1 MNINQ
6 KAKRVVDA
14 GLFAERVLGIIEDLP
29 QYLSIGKLRQAGI
42 VVLGSGCFGSALLS
56 PCGGFVLKVCWQE
69 FDGYPIYAR
78 WAKAN
83 PGPHIPAIF
92 YTAQVG
98 KTFVAAMPLLAEL
111 NPEQEEEVTRQR
123 QRGLYVAPS
132 EHDTELSKA
141 IRRVSNELGDLCT
154 LDMHCG
160 NFLADQNG
168 TIYITDP
175 FSGCNDVDY
184 AVAKVTGHEF
194 KRQMHY
200 QLEMDLSRAEDF
212 RVTQKDHEAWALFDE
227 FCNAEIVCKP
237 KAVFKDFAK
246 IEQHLLAGL
255 EQRQVINTAGAQPP
269 RIDFKHN
276 PYAME

>member
-29 QYLSIGKLRQAGI
+29 QYLSIDKLRQAGI

-92 YTAQVG
+92 YTAQIG

-111 NPEQEEEVTRQR
+111 STDQEIEVLEQRT
-123 QRGLYVAPS
+123 RGLHNAPDDA
-132 EHDTELSKA
+132 DTELAKA
-141 IRRVSNELGDLCT
+141 IRRVKWELGDLCS
-154 LDMHCG
+154 LDMHTG

-194 KRQMHY
+194 KRQVAD
-200 QLEMDLSRAEDF
+200 QLELDLSRAEDYRMTPQDYEDQALLNALLDGVVASEPTSVLCDF
-212 RVTQKDHEAWALFDE
+212 SNLEQRV
-227 FCNAEIVCKP
+227 
-237 KAVFKDFAK
+237 
-246 IEQHLLAGL
+246 LAGL
-255 EQRQVINTAGAQPP
+255 QQRQVNI
-269 RIDFKHN
+269 HN

>member
-14 GLFAERVLGIIEDLP
+14 GLFAERVLCIIEDLP
-29 QYLSIGKLRQAGI
+29 QHLSLGKLLRSGI

-56 PCGGFVLKVCWQE
+56 PCGDFVLKVCWQE
-69 FDGYPIYAR
+69 YDGYPIYAR

-92 YTAQVG
+92 YTAQIG
-98 KTFVAAMPLLAEL
+98 NTFVAAMPLLAEL
-111 NPEQEEEVTRQR
+111 SPDQEAEVLVQR
-123 QRGLYVAPS
+123 QRGLYCAPRAD
-132 EHDTELSKA
+132 DTELAKA
-141 IRRVSNELGDLCT
+141 IRLVRNELGDFCN

-175 FSGCNDVDY
+175 FSGCNDVEY

-194 KRQMHY
+194 KRQIAD
-200 QLEMDLSRAEDF
+200 QLELDLSRSEDY
-212 RVTQKDHEAWALFDE
+212 RVTPQDYGDQALLDALLDDVVASE
-227 FCNAEIVCKP
+227 PTSVLG
-237 KAVFKDFAK
+237 DFANL
-246 IEQHLLAGL
+246 EQRVL
-255 EQRQVINTAGAQPP
+255 EQRQELNTDMVLPVHL
-269 RIDFKHN
+269 DFNRN
-276 PYAME
+276 PFAME

>member
-29 QYLSIGKLRQAGI
+29 QHMSIDKLRRAGI

-69 FDGYPIYAR
+69 YDGYPIYAR

-92 YTAQVG
+92 YTAQIG

-111 NPEQEEEVTRQR
+111 SPAQEREVLEQR
-123 QRGLYVAPS
+123 QRGFMS
-132 EHDTELSKA
+132 QSDHDTELSKA
-141 IRRVSNELGDLCT
+141 IRLVCDELGDFCT
-154 LDMHCG
+154 IDMHNG

-175 FSGCNDVDY
+175 LSACTDVDY

-194 KRQMHY
+194 KRQIAD
-200 QLEMDLSRAEDF
+200 QLELGLSRAEDY
-212 RVTQKDHEAWALFDE
+212 RMTPQDYEDQALLD
-227 FCNAEIVCKP
+227 ALYY
-237 KAVFKDFAK
+237 D
-246 IEQHLLAGL
+246 L
-255 EQRQVINTAGAQPP
+255 EPCAQVLGNQ
-269 RIDFKHN
+269 
-276 PYAME
+276 YQ

>member
-29 QYLSIGKLRQAGI
+29 QYMSIDKLRQAGI

-92 YTAQVG
+92 YTAQIG

-111 NPEQEEEVTRQR
+111 SPDQEDEVLAQR
-123 QRGLYVAPS
+123 QRGLYDAPDDT
-132 EHDTELSKA
+132 DTELAKA
-141 IRRVSNELGDLCT
+141 IRRVRRELGDLCS
-154 LDMHCG
+154 LDMHTG

-184 AVAKVTGHEF
+184 AVAKVTGHQF
-194 KRQMHY
+194 KRQIAD
-200 QLEMDLSRAEDF
+200 QLELDLARAEDF

-227 FCNAEIVCKP
+227 FCNEEVVRKP
-237 KAVFKDFAK
+237 KAVFMDFARL
-246 IEQHLLAGL
+246 EAGVLAQL
-255 EQRQVINTAGAQPP
+255 QAQPCSNNFNA
-269 RIDFKHN
+269 IWGN
-276 PYAME
+276 A

>member
-6 KAKRVVDA
+6 KAQRVVDA
-14 GLFAERVLGIIEDLP
+14 GLFAERVLCIIEDLP
-29 QYLSIGKLRQAGI
+29 QYMAIDKLRKAGI

-56 PCGGFVLKVCWQE
+56 PCGDFVLKVCWQE
-69 FDGYPIYAR
+69 YDGYPIYAR

-92 YTAQVG
+92 YTAQIG

-111 NPEQEEEVTRQR
+111 NRDQEAEVLAQR
-123 QRGLYVAPS
+123 QRGLYSAPS
-132 EHDTELSKA
+132 AADTELSKA
-141 IRRVSNELGDLCT
+141 IRLVRDELGDFCT
-154 LDMHCG
+154 LDMHLG

-194 KRQMHY
+194 KRQVAD
-200 QLEMDLSRAEDF
+200 QLELDLSRAEDY
-212 RVTQKDHEAWALFDE
+212 RMAPQDYEDQALLDALLDGVVASE
-227 FCNAEIVCKP
+227 PTSVLG
-237 KAVFKDFAK
+237 DFANL
-246 IEQHLLAGL
+246 ELLMLNAFENEL
-255 EQRQVINTAGAQPP
+255 RVIPNGV
-269 RIDFKHN
+269 IKV
-276 PYAME
+276 

>member
-29 QYLSIGKLRQAGI
+29 QYLSIDKLRQAGI

-92 YTAQVG
+92 YTAQIG

-111 NPEQEEEVTRQR
+111 NPEQEEEVLAQR
-123 QRGLYVAPS
+123 QRGLYNAPDDD
-132 EHDTELSKA
+132 DTELAKA
-141 IRRVSNELGDLCT
+141 IRRVRRELGDLCS
-154 LDMHCG
+154 LDMHTG

-194 KRQMHY
+194 KRQIAD
-200 QLEMDLSRAEDF
+200 QLELDLSRAEDY
-212 RVTQKDHEAWALFDE
+212 RVTPRDYEAWATFDDLLDGVVASE
-227 FCNAEIVCKP
+227 PTSVLGDLANLELR
-237 KAVFKDFAK
+237 
-246 IEQHLLAGL
+246 LLAEL
-255 EQRQVINTAGAQPP
+255 QQEV
-269 RIDFKHN
+269 KHN
-276 PYAME
+276 PYVME